1 MIDEKYIKP
10 IPNYIAK
17 RIRNKDKRCAYY
29 GNARFYAYFAKMKGE
44 LVKITV
50 ACKNY
55 EKQWFCKQV
64 AVHGVHS
71 DTCLVRD
78 MEYTFMFYSVSWHD
92 LGLSNRR
99 KPYEDGKWYPAKD
112 KYYDPVAEV
121 VNKKYALRFNAFRYS
136 AVDKYPY
143 PDVLKYLRTY
153 EQYPQAEY
161 FIKIG
166 LQHLATNKTLL
177 RKAAQDKN
185 FRKWLIRNARQL
197 RNEYGNSPYFSG
209 KVILASYKD
218 NVSLLEQLKLYR
230 ELRELQGDYR
240 YTSTVNKV
248 IPHSEAVTLIRYM
261 QKQGTN
267 ISSYA
272 DYIDACNYLGLDMS
286 LPKNRY
292 PHDFKRWH
300 DIRIDEYHTA
310 KALKDAEERKELY
323 AKFAAIAEKYLGLQR
338 DKDDTFIAVIARSPQ
353 DLIREGEALD
363 HCVGRMNYDQRFS
376 REESLIFFVRN
387 ITEPNVP
394 FVTVEYSLS
403 RKKVLQC
410 YGKGDTK
417 PNDSVLEYIN
427 KKWLP
432 YANKKLKQITACNMM
447 LHPIKKVS

>member
-1 MIDEKYIKP
+1 MREVLVMIDKKYIKP

-29 GNARFYAYFAKMKGE
+29 GNARFYAYFTKMKGE

-50 ACKNY
+50 ACKNH

-71 DTCLVRD
+71 ENCLMRD
-78 MEYTFMFYSVSWHD
+78 MEYNLMGFSIGWYD

-99 KPYEDGKWYPAKD
+99 KRYEDGKWYSAQA
-112 KYYDPVAEV
+112 KYYNPFAEV
-121 VNKKYALRFNAFRYS
+121 INKKYALKFDAFRYS

-143 PDVLKYLRTY
+143 HDVFKNLRIY

-161 FIKIG
+161 FVKIG

-177 RKAAQDKN
+177 KKAAKDKN

-197 RNEYGNSPYFSG
+197 RNEYGNLPYFSG
-209 KVILASYKD
+209 KVILASYKE
-218 NVSLLEQLKLYR
+218 NASLFEQLTLDR
-230 ELRELQGDYR
+230 QLRDLQNEYR
-240 YTSTVNKV
+240 YTSTVSKV
-248 IPHSEAVTLIRYM
+248 IPRNEAVTLIRYM

-272 DYIDACNYLGLDMS
+272 DYIDACNYLGLDMT
-286 LPKNRY
+286 LPKNKF

-323 AKFAAIAEKYLGLQR
+323 AKFAKIAEKYLGLQR
-338 DKDDTFIAVIARSPQ
+338 DKHDSFIAVIAHSPQ
-353 DLIREGEALD
+353 DFI
-363 HCVGRMNYDQRFS
+363 
-376 REESLIFFVRN
+376 REESLIFFIRN
-387 ITEPNVP
+387 KQSPDVP

-403 RKKVLQC
+403 
-410 YGKGDTK
+410 
-417 PNDSVLEYIN
+417 
-427 KKWLP
+427 
-432 YANKKLKQITACNMM
+432 
-447 LHPIKKVS
+447 

>member
-10 IPNYIAK
+10 LPNYIAK

-29 GNARFYAYFAKMKGE
+29 GNARFYAYFTKMKGE

-71 DTCLVRD
+71 ENCLVRD
-78 MEYTFMFYSVSWHD
+78 MEYNLMGFSIGWYD

-99 KPYEDGKWYPAKD
+99 KRYEDGKWYSAQD
-112 KYYDPVAEV
+112 KYYNPAVEV
-121 VNKKYALRFNAFRYS
+121 VNKKYALKFDAFRYS

-143 PDVLKYLRTY
+143 HDVFKYLRIY

-161 FIKIG
+161 FVKIG

-177 RKAAQDKN
+177 KKAAKDKN

-197 RNEYGNSPYFSG
+197 RNEYGNLPYFSG
-209 KVILASYKD
+209 KVILASYKE
-218 NVSLLEQLKLYR
+218 NVSLFEQLKLDR
-230 ELRELQGDYR
+230 ELRELQSDYR
-240 YTSTVNKV
+240 YSGTVSKV
-248 IPHSEAVTLIRYM
+248 IPRSEAVTLIRYM

-272 DYIDACNYLGLDMS
+272 DYIDACNYLGLDMT
-286 LPKNRY
+286 LPKNLY

-323 AKFAAIAEKYLGLQR
+323 VKFAEIAEKYLGLQR
-338 DKDDTFIAVIARSPQ
+338 DKDDAFIAVIARSPQ

-363 HCVGRMNYDQRFS
+363 HCVGRMNYDMRFI
-376 REESLIFFVRN
+376 REESLIFFIRN
-387 ITEPNVP
+387 KQSPDVP

-410 YGKGDTK
+410 YGKSDTK
-417 PNDSVLEYIN
+417 PDDSVLELVN

-432 YANKKLKQITACNMM
+432 YAHRKLKQLKTAA
-447 LHPIKKVS
+447 

>member
-1 MIDEKYIKP
+1 MIDKKYIKP

-29 GNARFYAYFAKMKGE
+29 GNARFYAYFTKMKGE

-50 ACKNY
+50 ACKNH

-71 DTCLVRD
+71 ENCLMRD
-78 MEYTFMFYSVSWHD
+78 MEYNLMGFSIGWYD

-99 KPYEDGKWYPAKD
+99 KRYEDGKWYSAQA
-112 KYYDPVAEV
+112 KYYNPFAEV
-121 VNKKYALRFNAFRYS
+121 INKKYALKFDAFKYS

-143 PDVLKYLRTY
+143 HDIFKNLRIY

-161 FIKIG
+161 FVKIG

-177 RKAAQDKN
+177 KKAAKDKN

-197 RNEYGNSPYFSG
+197 RNEYGNLPYFSG
-209 KVILASYKD
+209 KVVLASY
-218 NVSLLEQLKLYR
+218 NENASLFEQLTLDR
-230 ELRELQGDYR
+230 QLRDLQNEYR
-240 YTSTVNKV
+240 YTSTVSKV
-248 IPHSEAVTLIRYM
+248 IPRNEAVTLIRYM

-272 DYIDACNYLGLDMS
+272 DYIDACNYLGLDMT
-286 LPKNRY
+286 LPKNKF

-323 AKFAAIAEKYLGLQR
+323 AKFAKIAEKYLGLQR
-338 DKDDTFIAVIARSPQ
+338 DKHDSFIAVIAHSPQ
-353 DLIREGEALD
+353 DFI
-363 HCVGRMNYDQRFS
+363 
-376 REESLIFFVRN
+376 REESLIFFIRN
-387 ITEPNVP
+387 KQSPDVP

-403 RKKVLQC
+403 
-410 YGKGDTK
+410 
-417 PNDSVLEYIN
+417 
-427 KKWLP
+427 
-432 YANKKLKQITACNMM
+432 
-447 LHPIKKVS
+447 

>member
-1 MIDEKYIKP
+1 MIDKKYIKP

-29 GNARFYAYFAKMKGE
+29 GNARFYAYFTKMKGE

-50 ACKNY
+50 ACKNH

-71 DTCLVRD
+71 ENCLMRD
-78 MEYTFMFYSVSWHD
+78 MEYNLMGFSIGWYD

-99 KPYEDGKWYPAKD
+99 KRYEDGKWYSAQA
-112 KYYDPVAEV
+112 KYYNPFAEV
-121 VNKKYALRFNAFRYS
+121 INKKYALKFDAFRYS

-143 PDVLKYLRTY
+143 HDVFKNLRIY

-161 FIKIG
+161 FVKIG

-177 RKAAQDKN
+177 KKAAKDKN

-197 RNEYGNSPYFSG
+197 RNEYGNLPYFSG
-209 KVILASYKD
+209 KVILASYKE
-218 NVSLLEQLKLYR
+218 NASLFEQLTLDR
-230 ELRELQGDYR
+230 QLRDLQNEYR
-240 YTSTVNKV
+240 YTSTVSKV
-248 IPHSEAVTLIRYM
+248 IPRNEAVTLIRYM

-272 DYIDACNYLGLDMS
+272 DYIDACNYLGLDMT
-286 LPKNRY
+286 LPKNKF

-323 AKFAAIAEKYLGLQR
+323 AKFAKIAEKYLGLQR
-338 DKDDTFIAVIARSPQ
+338 DKHDSFIAVIAHSPQ
-353 DLIREGEALD
+353 DFI
-363 HCVGRMNYDQRFS
+363 
-376 REESLIFFVRN
+376 REESLIFFIRN
-387 ITEPNVP
+387 KQSPDVP

-403 RKKVLQC
+403 
-410 YGKGDTK
+410 
-417 PNDSVLEYIN
+417 
-427 KKWLP
+427 
-432 YANKKLKQITACNMM
+432 
-447 LHPIKKVS
+447 

>member
-1 MIDEKYIKP
+1 MREVLVMIDKKYIKP

-29 GNARFYAYFAKMKGE
+29 GNARFYAYFTKMKGA

-50 ACKNY
+50 ACKNH

-71 DTCLVRD
+71 ENCLMRD
-78 MEYTFMFYSVSWHD
+78 MEYNLMGFSIGWYD

-99 KPYEDGKWYPAKD
+99 KRYEDGKWYSAQA
-112 KYYDPVAEV
+112 KYYNPFAEV
-121 VNKKYALRFNAFRYS
+121 INKKYALKFDAFRYS

-143 PDVLKYLRTY
+143 HDVFKNLRIY

-161 FIKIG
+161 FVKIG

-177 RKAAQDKN
+177 KKAAKDKN

-197 RNEYGNSPYFSG
+197 RNEYGNLPYFSG
-209 KVILASYKD
+209 KVILASYKE
-218 NVSLLEQLKLYR
+218 NASLFEQLTLDR
-230 ELRELQGDYR
+230 QLRDLQNEYR
-240 YTSTVNKV
+240 YTSTVSKV
-248 IPHSEAVTLIRYM
+248 IPRNEAVTLIRYM

-272 DYIDACNYLGLDMS
+272 DYIDACNYLGLDMT
-286 LPKNRY
+286 LPKNKF

-323 AKFAAIAEKYLGLQR
+323 AKFAKIAEKYLGLQR
-338 DKDDTFIAVIARSPQ
+338 DKHDSFIAVIAHSPQ
-353 DLIREGEALD
+353 DFI
-363 HCVGRMNYDQRFS
+363 
-376 REESLIFFVRN
+376 REESLIFFIRN
-387 ITEPNVP
+387 KQSPDVP

-403 RKKVLQC
+403 
-410 YGKGDTK
+410 
-417 PNDSVLEYIN
+417 
-427 KKWLP
+427 
-432 YANKKLKQITACNMM
+432 
-447 LHPIKKVS
+447 